1 MTHSP
6 NLMDQKS
13 FRGSDPWDRCPDQL
27 IHSST
32 LMTVCVCV
40 VVVVVIEAAVVL
52 RLRPHC
58 DVITGSGGLIVC
70 SSKQKHRS
78 VLGSRSF

>member
-1 MTHSP
+1 
-6 NLMDQKS
+6 
-13 FRGSDPWDRCPDQL
+13 
-27 IHSST
+27 
-32 LMTVCVCV
+32 MTVCVCV